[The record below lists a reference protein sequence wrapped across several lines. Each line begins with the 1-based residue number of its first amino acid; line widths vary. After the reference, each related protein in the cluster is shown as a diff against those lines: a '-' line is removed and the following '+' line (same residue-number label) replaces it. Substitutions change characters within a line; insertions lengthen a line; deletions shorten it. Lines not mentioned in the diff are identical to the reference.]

1 MLLTPCTPIEISC
14 WNLWMILCYTVSE
27 SSRRKLKTRYPFLLR
42 LPGGSDLAEPR
53 LREAPMWTSMER
65 LKREREYIGFY
76 LSGHPLDRFNDDTRL
91 FCTHQ
96 LGDSLA
102 AAPER
107 ANVTVAGIITVARHT
122 RDKKGRPI
130 AFVTIEDE
138 AGTAELLMFSEAY
151 DKFMNLI
158 MVDNLVVVD
167 GTADN
172 ASGQPKIIVRNMDR
186 LENLREKNQ
195 GKIRFTPPY
204 VYRQPADR
212 STARTG

>member
-1 MLLTPCTPIEISC
+1 MVVEGRIQYGMEAIKGVGGNAIAAIVDERTANGEFSSIMDMAARIDLKNCNKKTIESLIQAGAFDTPPPCTPIEISC

-27 SSRRKLKTRYPFLLR
+27 SSRRKLKTRYPFFAEAS
-42 LPGGSDLAEPR
+42 GGSDLAEPR

-138 AGTAELLMFSEAY
+138 AGTAELLMFLGS
-151 DKFMNLI
+151 L
-158 MVDNLVVVD
+158 
-167 GTADN
+167 
-172 ASGQPKIIVRNMDR
+172 
-186 LENLREKNQ
+186 
-195 GKIRFTPPY
+195 
-204 VYRQPADR
+204 
-212 STARTG
+212 